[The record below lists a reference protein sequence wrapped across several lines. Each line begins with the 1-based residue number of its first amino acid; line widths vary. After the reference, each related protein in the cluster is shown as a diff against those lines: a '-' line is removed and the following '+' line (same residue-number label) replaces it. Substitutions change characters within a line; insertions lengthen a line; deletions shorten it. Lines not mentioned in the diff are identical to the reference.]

1 MRLDCRR
8 DVNLL
13 QIVLIYLGDDLH
25 NENINDRAISS
36 RVTRANYI

>member
-13 QIVLIYLGDDLH
+13 QIVLVYLGDDLQ
-25 NENINDRAISS
+25 NENINDMAISS
-36 RVTRANYI
+36 RVTT